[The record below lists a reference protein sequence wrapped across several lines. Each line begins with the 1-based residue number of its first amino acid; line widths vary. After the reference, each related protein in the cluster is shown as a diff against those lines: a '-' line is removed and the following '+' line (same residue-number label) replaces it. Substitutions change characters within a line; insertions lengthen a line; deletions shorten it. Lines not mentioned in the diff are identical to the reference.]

1 MYSFYEYLT
10 FFVIY
15 SFLGW
20 CAEVIFNTINTGHFV
35 NRGFLS
41 GPVCPIYGFGMVIV
55 VFCLTPLQDN
65 WLLLFFGSMVLTS
78 VLELITGYVLKKVF
92 HTSWWD
98 YSDQPFNIGG
108 YICLRF
114 SILWGLG
121 CVMVMDLIHPAITR
135 FVRWIPVPAGEI
147 IVGICLFFF
156 ACDFY
161 VTVAGILKFNR
172 RLKRLEEVSNLM
184 HELSEDIGS
193 GLAEGALKLAETG
206 EKLRESSSQWK
217 AEAEQKRAMLH
228 DTIEAK
234 QEQMHLSAE
243 QRKQS
248 ILESLEEKKARLAQ
262 LSQEYERTLQEKM
275 PVRLLKAFPNARSE
289 RYNAAME
296 KIREKISA
304 KKKKTDQEK

>member
-1 MYSFYEYLT
+1 
-10 FFVIY
+10 
-15 SFLGW
+15 
-20 CAEVIFNTINTGHFV
+20 
-35 NRGFLS
+35 
-41 GPVCPIYGFGMVIV
+41 
-55 VFCLTPLQDN
+55 
-65 WLLLFFGSMVLTS
+65 
-78 VLELITGYVLKKVF
+78 
-92 HTSWWD
+92 
-98 YSDQPFNIGG
+98 
-108 YICLRF
+108 
-114 SILWGLG
+114 
-121 CVMVMDLIHPAITR
+121 
-135 FVRWIPVPAGEI
+135 
-147 IVGICLFFF
+147 
-156 ACDFY
+156 
-161 VTVAGILKFNR
+161 
-172 RLKRLEEVSNLM
+172 M

-217 AEAEQKRAMLH
+217 AEAEQKREMLR

-289 RYNAAME
+289 RYNEAME